1 MDNIKATNHNLAVI
15 GWGALLVWWGI
26 SLIIGPITIGMSA
39 VGTGLIL
46 LGVNAARALNG
57 IPTNRS
63 TTAWGIVALV
73 WGILD
78 HSLTLSF
85 ERSFAALL
93 IVIGVVTIGSLLT
106 RPQANEVGAS

>member
-1 MDNIKATNHNLAVI
+1 MEKVMENTKALNHNFATI

-26 SLIIGPITIGMSA
+26 SFLVGPITFGLSA

-46 LGVNAARALNG
+46 LGINAARRFAG

-63 TTAWGIVALV
+63 TTGWGIAALT

-78 HSLTLSF
+78 YALHLST
-85 ERSFAALL
+85 EQSFAALL
-93 IVIGVVTIGSLLT
+93 IVIGVVTLGSLAL
-106 RPQANEVGAS
+106 RSKED